1 MNLVDNFVQQAAIH
15 PEHLALYE
23 DNQQLS
29 YKQLQQRVAQ
39 LADVLQKNQF
49 NQQPIALFLQRGI
62 DATVAI
68 YAVLSL
74 GLSYLPLDVQNPLSR
89 LNFIIA
95 DAQPQLI
102 LGLGN
107 CPPELTEK
115 ALWLDITTVN
125 LEQRQSLTVVD
136 CAPQTIAAI
145 LYTSGSTGTPKGV
158 ALSHSAMAHFYRWAA
173 HTFQLHPQDNI
184 ASLAPFHFDL
194 SVFDLFSSLA
204 SGASVHFVPAALTL
218 SPSRLVAWLN
228 AQHISCW
235 YTVPSLLSFLAFKGG
250 LETTPLT
257 SLTRLLFAGE
267 VFPTAHLIKLARYLP
282 QVALFN
288 LYGPTE
294 TNVCCYWQV
303 DRARLQADTPIPIGI
318 AACDA
323 QLQMADNGELL
334 VACANNFSGYWQN
347 GQLIQRNQ
355 SVPYPSGD
363 KVSLNQYG
371 EYCYHGR
378 LDRMLKCSGYRVEP
392 AEIETVFNDM
402 TEVKQCAVVGVNDSS
417 SGQRPAAVLVLENPA
432 QLAAVVK
439 TAKQALPTYM
449 LPSKFKVVAILPYL
463 SNGKLD
469 YLAVTHLFSES
480 YE

>member
-1 MNLVDNFVQQAAIH
+1 MNLIDDFVQQTAIQ
-15 PEHLALYE
+15 PERLAVVQE
-23 DNQQLS
+23 NQQLN
-29 YKQLQQRVAQ
+29 YKQLQQRIVQ
-39 LADVLQKNQF
+39 LACCLQKKQV

-74 GLSYLPLDVQNPLSR
+74 GLSYLPLDVQNPLPR
-89 LNFIIA
+89 INFIIA

-102 LGLGN
+102 LGMGN
-107 CPPELTEK
+107 CPPALTEK
-115 ALWLDITTVN
+115 ALWLDISSVN
-125 LEQRQSLTVVD
+125 LAHEQPLTVVD
-136 CAPQTIAAI
+136 CPPQTIAAI

-158 ALSHSAMAHFYRWAA
+158 ALSHGAMANFYRWAA
-173 HTFQLHPQDNI
+173 HIFQLHRQDNI

-204 SGASVHFVPAALTL
+204 SGASVHFVPAELTL
-218 SPSRLVAWLN
+218 SPVRLVAWLN
-228 AQHISCW
+228 AHHISCW
-235 YTVPSLLSFLAFKGG
+235 YTVPSLLCFLVFKGG
-250 LETTPLT
+250 LEITPLT
-257 SLTRLLFAGE
+257 SLSRLLFAGE
-267 VFPTAHLIKLARYLP
+267 VFPSAPLIKLARYLP
-282 QVALFN
+282 QAALYN

-303 DRARLQADTPIPIGI
+303 DRTRLHADTPIPLGV

-323 QLQMADNGELL
+323 QLQIADNGELL

-363 KVSLNQYG
+363 KVSFNQYG

-392 AEIETVFNDM
+392 AEIEAVFNTM
-402 TEVKQCAVVGVNDSS
+402 PEVNYCAVVGISDSS
-417 SGQRPAAVLVLENPA
+417 SGQRPAAVLVLENPTR
-432 QLAAVVK
+432 LATVIEH
-439 TAKQALPTYM
+439 AKQALPTYM
-449 LPSKFKVVAILPYL
+449 LPTRFKVVANLPYL

-469 YLAVTHLFSES
+469 YLALIHLFSNS
-480 YE
+480 YA